1 MYVYY
6 TINYIQTY
14 TLYNFYTLRKFH
26 KMATINERIIE
37 AATQLQAS
45 GKKPTM
51 EAIREVMGGGSFA
64 TISPVLRNW
73 RESQDQQ
80 QVVTVEMP
88 NDIKAIFDKSALELW
103 KGLASLTA
111 ERITKVEAES
121 AKQINSA
128 QTERDEALTEIE
140 RLECLL
146 NTSFAQNKTL
156 TDEHREL
163 TQQIHKQQI
172 TLEFVEANQIELKN
186 ELQQL
191 RNTLRLRD
199 GELGELRGEIKVIR
213 ELTDRA

>member
-1 MYVYY
+1 
-6 TINYIQTY
+6 
-14 TLYNFYTLRKFH
+14 
-26 KMATINERIIE
+26 MATINERIIE

-199 GELGELRGEIKVIR
+199 GELGELRGEIKAIR
-213 ELTDRA
+213 ELSNHH

>member
-6 TINYIQTY
+6 TIHYIQTY

-199 GELGELRGEIKVIR
+199 GELGELRGEIKAIR
-213 ELTDRA
+213 ELSNHH